1 MEKRLFRVKV
11 QVRQD
16 WIAEIFADDERT
28 AERLWETKIL
38 ENIVEE
44 AELWTDTEELFSGKP
59 SGKYVCYE
67 QIPDSDNWKRII
79 PEK

>member
-1 MEKRLFRVKV
+1 MGKRLFRVKV

-16 WIAEIFADDERT
+16 WIAEIFADDEIT
-28 AERLWETKIL
+28 AEKMWETKVL
-38 ENIVEE
+38 ENIIEE
-44 AELWTDTEELFSGKP
+44 VELWTDTKELLSSKP

-67 QIPDSDNWKRII
+67 QVPGTDNWKRIM

>member
-1 MEKRLFRVKV
+1 MEKKLFRVKV

-16 WIAEIFADDERT
+16 WVAEISADDERT
-28 AERLWETKIL
+28 AEEWWKTKVL

-44 AELWTDTEELFSGKP
+44 VELWTDTEELLNRKP

-67 QIPDSDNWKRII
+67 QTGDYNWKRII

>member
-1 MEKRLFRVKV
+1 MEKKLFRVKV
-11 QVRQD
+11 EVRQD
-16 WIAEIFADDERT
+16 WIAEIFADSEIT
-28 AERLWETKIL
+28 AERWWEIKVL

-44 AELWTDTEELFSGKP
+44 VELWTDTEELLSGKP

-67 QIPDSDNWKRII
+67 QIPNSDNWKRII